1 MSIMSFK
8 IKATNCLCLKH
19 LIFIF
24 IRKLVLV
31 IKVIKYVLKKA
42 INIYTICMLD
52 IFVKS
57 FV

>member
-8 IKATNCLCLKH
+8 IKADKLSLLKTSD
-19 LIFIF
+19 FY

-42 INIYTICMLD
+42 INIYTICILD